1 MAGIY
6 FNVVSSQLTAV
17 LTFTFILQFFNM
29 KYPETSFEWKLD
41 VKMYNNFRF
50 SNLEYKVQ

>member
-1 MAGIY
+1 MKNMAGIY

-29 KYPETSFEWKLD
+29 KYPETSFE
-41 VKMYNNFRF
+41 
-50 SNLEYKVQ
+50 